1 VVKLFDV
8 LCNSRALTCLW
19 WNVGSEQIAQSTSSV
34 FAENTITISLQS
46 TVGIQSLGFISN
58 AITIKGL
65 ASGFVGDGQTGQ
77 ILVTNK
83 GYNSIQGLFVGNS
96 ATWDKTEGTLVFR
109 LAPGQQL
116 GAGKLYVFS
125 VALRNPRSAQP
136 SPQITIENSGAP
148 GQVVTM
154 KKASGSSEP
163 LLVEAPAFK
172 VLRIGQKF
180 SGASVSNELTVT
192 LKPNLRLE
200 GGTRFVIEGLTGSGT
215 SDTAELP
222 LSGCDG
228 VFNAAGTG
236 KTNFGKWSKS
246 IGTLELIA
254 AKAIDID
261 NPSIIV
267 CSFSLINPAQL
278 QEAADV
284 LITVK
289 SAGASSN
296 LIGPEK
302 FRNAPDKKAPFMV
315 SPATFLEARISQSSP
330 YPGEPQNKITIS
342 LQSNV
347 AVGSAGGIV
356 SSITITGLT
365 GSETSDTRSLPLS
378 GSFATS
384 LASSSAVWIKS
395 SGTVILTIGDSKTME
410 ANTPYT
416 ISFLLANPTQEQKSP
431 AVSISYSGAQAI
443 STMVMSSDTKSSIHN
458 AGDAAPLFVYPRGF
472 LKKAIGVRAT
482 WPQASNLLSITLQTS
497 VAISSL
503 PTAQTLISISGLK
516 FASNSDLAVP
526 ITSSDPSLFGT
537 SAELSS
543 GEGSLVVKILPGGA
557 MQAGK
562 QYQINMLVENTAQE
576 TLFTPKVSVTG
587 PVMIGASNMTY
598 RGVDSP
604 TQVSFTSSA
613 PNVDVGMTFSFT
625 TRNQILK
632 SDSIIVMLPGF
643 VGTSTKLEHQIW
655 GVTSDPPAFE
665 IQANDVEYGDAIA
678 GGNSVAQA
686 KYRVGRV
693 SRTQVAS
700 SETDGEKGSTIVLD
714 SADASVLGTSNLYAG
729 MQISIEGSSSYHS
742 IYQQTASASQ
752 QPAVAHF
759 FPKYKYGATE
769 ASAVPAGATYSIL
782 SQIEFTSKE
791 NIPTGTK
798 ISITV
803 PGGSGI
809 ISPLG
814 GIQKDSKVSM
824 SHVKTGIASAAIGTP
839 DAITTE
845 MVSSSTHLKVTLDD
859 IRPDYFGL
867 PWAPMRIPPS
877 SVVFVDGF
885 RTIIQFS
892 ASASAKE
899 VTLMTGYGPMRKT
912 KLSSAAEVE
921 MKGSK
926 LNQSKN
932 IGQSSEWLTLSSVAS
947 ISPALVQGSYLQL
960 EDEIIRYTGIK
971 ASAVESIA
979 LPETLGSGCKDREG
993 ALCGA
998 ECASIS
1004 VSDCP
1009 DAPETSVLFN
1019 SSGAVQSF
1027 IVRYGGACP
1036 AGTSLKF
1043 QLKLA
1048 NGVTCSTS
1056 PDCGSGCVG
1065 TLTTEQNVIK
1075 VQRAQFSTDATNLT
1089 TCANSKCDNT
1099 LKPSTVYVE
1108 NNGLESLLYTSST
1121 NELNHA
1127 KKQTVKI
1134 GYKQIVDT
1142 VVAGDHVTSIT
1153 VPQTAGS
1160 CKAVSNGVGLCTGSG
1175 CANIFFSGCSVNPEA
1190 SLTFANGA
1198 ITAVVVKSG
1207 GICQASEVLAGKIAL
1222 GDGTM
1227 CDVIPNCGT
1236 GCTSTFD
1243 DSKDALIIK
1252 HRAVDK
1258 ASDITHKPGDDVVR
1272 VHAVESDIG
1281 YKIVMVP
1288 PTTCGV
1294 VDAAKPKPKPE
1305 STNLSP
1311 GQCAVAPKAQ
1321 TVVSWIDPET
1331 NGVLASMYAA
1341 QDGLSSLCLD
1351 FTSGSNRP
1359 YYPPGCNKSCNN
1371 RTADGN
1377 YVASKPVN
1385 ISFQYQGN
1393 STPIDVVLTMP
1404 ITFNTARSRRVAPE
1418 NGEYRLN
1425 GNCKCPSFLSSFVN
1439 CTIQSSGVYQ
1449 AHLMQTSTCA
1459 ADPYPYHVLAA
1470 VLGAAG
1476 GLCVIIACAYGYYVR
1491 SAPKEE
1497 PIQEKAELEEGDA
1510 GYEGPVYV
1518 GRPVP
1523 LIPTMQPLA
1532 VILPNIS
1539 PAPINMSVAG
1549 VAPAPANRAASP
1561 IFMAD
1566 AIAWNNSHSYV
1577 GSLPTTLTPA
1587 ARPGTSPRFS
1597 MSSSGAPR
1605 IPSSE
1610 SPRRGRDEG
1619 LSMSSPRQQ
1628 SVSPESRRSPPQSAR
1643 VPYGV

>member
-1 VVKLFDV
+1 VIKLFDV

-19 WNVGSEQIAQSTSSV
+19 WNAGSKQIAQSTSSV

-83 GYNSIQGLFVGNS
+83 GYDSIQGLFVGNH

-116 GAGKLYVFS
+116 SAGKLYVFS

-148 GQVVTM
+148 GQVVNM
-154 KKASGSSEP
+154 KKASHSSEP

-172 VLRIGQKF
+172 VLRIGQKY
-180 SGASVSNELTVT
+180 SGAAVSNELTVT

-200 GGTRFVIEGLTGSGT
+200 RGTRFVIEGLTGSGT

-236 KTNFGKWSKS
+236 KTDFGKWSKS

-254 AKAIDID
+254 AKAIDLD
-261 NPSIIV
+261 NPSSIV
-267 CSFSLINPAQL
+267 CSFSLINPSQL
-278 QEAADV
+278 QAATDV

-289 SAGASSN
+289 SAGASSD

-315 SPATFLEARISQSSP
+315 SPATFLEATISQTAP

-384 LASSSAVWIKS
+384 LSPSAVWIKS
-395 SGTVILTIGDSKTME
+395 SGTLIVTIGDSKTME

-416 ISFLLANPTQEQKSP
+416 ISFFLANPSKEQKSP

-497 VAISSL
+497 VSISSL
-503 PTAQTLISISGLK
+503 PSAQTLISISGLK
-516 FASNSDLAVP
+516 FASNSDIAIP
-526 ITSSDPSLFGT
+526 ITSSDPTLFGT

-543 GEGSLVVKILPGGA
+543 GQASLVVKILPGGA

-576 TLFTPKVSVTG
+576 TLFAPKISVTG
-587 PVMIGASNMTY
+587 PVMIDTINMTY
-598 RGVDSP
+598 GGVDSP
-604 TQVSFTSSA
+604 VQVSFTSSA

-632 SDSIIVMLPGF
+632 SDSIIVLLPGF

-678 GGNSVAQA
+678 GGNTVAQA

-693 SRTQVAS
+693 SRTQVAA
-700 SETDGEKGSTIVLD
+700 SETDGEKGSTIVLN
-714 SADASVLGTSNLYAG
+714 SADASVLGTSNLYSG

-759 FPKYKYGATE
+759 FPKYTYGAPE
-769 ASAVPAGATYSIL
+769 ASAVPAGAMYSIL

-791 NIPTGTK
+791 NIPAGTR
-798 ISITV
+798 ISISV
-803 PGGSGI
+803 PSGSGI

-814 GIQKDSKVSM
+814 GIQKDTKVSM
-824 SHVKTGIASAAIGTP
+824 SHVKTGIASAAIGTT

-845 MVSSSTHLKVTLDD
+845 MDPSWTTHLKVTLDN

-867 PWAPMRIPPS
+867 PWAPIRIPS
-877 SVVFVDGF
+877 SNVVFVDGF
-885 RTIIQFS
+885 RTIIQ
-892 ASASAKE
+892 ANAME

-912 KLSSAAEVE
+912 KLSSDAEVDSE
-921 MKGSK
+921 MRGSK
-926 LNQSKN
+926 LNQSKTL
-932 IGQSSEWLTLSSVAS
+932 GPSSEWLTLSSVTD
-947 ISPALVQGSYLQL
+947 ISPSLVQGSYLQL

-971 ASAVESIA
+971 ASAVESITV
-979 LPETLGSGCKDREG
+979 PETPGSGCKDREG
-993 ALCGA
+993 ALCVAGA

-1004 VSDCP
+1004 ASAS
-1009 DAPETSVLFN
+1009 DAPETSVLFDD
-1019 SSGAVQSF
+1019 GAVQSF
-1027 IVRYGGACP
+1027 IVRYGGAFL
-1036 AGTSLKF
+1036 AGESLKF

-1048 NGVTCSTS
+1048 NGVMCSTS

-1065 TLTTEQNVIK
+1065 TLTPEQNVIQ

-1089 TCANSKCDNT
+1089 TCANSKCENIV
-1099 LKPSTVYVE
+1099 KPNTVYVE
-1108 NNGLESLLYTSST
+1108 NDGLKSLLYTSST

-1127 KKQTVKI
+1127 KKQAVKI
-1134 GYKQIVDT
+1134 GYRQIVDT

-1160 CKAVSNGVGLCTGSG
+1160 CKTVSGLCTGSS
-1175 CANIFFSGCSVNPEA
+1175 CANILFSGCSVNPEA

-1222 GDGTM
+1222 GDGTT
-1227 CDVIPNCGT
+1227 CDVIPACGT

-1243 DSKDALIIK
+1243 TSRDALIIK

-1258 ASDITHKPGDDVVR
+1258 VSDITHNPGDDVVR
-1272 VHAVESDIG
+1272 VHAVESNVG

-1288 PTTCGV
+1288 PTPCGVV
-1294 VDAAKPKPKPE
+1294 VDAAKPQLKPQ

-1331 NGVLASMYAA
+1331 KGVLASMYAV

-1351 FTSGSNRP
+1351 FTSGSSRP
-1359 YYPPGCNKSCNN
+1359 YYPPGCDKSCNN

-1404 ITFNTARSRRVAPE
+1404 ITFNTARERRVAPKD
-1418 NGEYRLN
+1418 GEYRLN

-1449 AHLMQTSTCA
+1449 AHLMQTSVCGS
-1459 ADPYPYHVLAA
+1459 DPYPYHILAA
-1470 VLGAAG
+1470 VLGATG
-1476 GLCVIIACAYGYYVR
+1476 GLCVIVACAYGYYVS

-1497 PIQEKAELEEGDA
+1497 TIQKIVEPEEGEA
-1510 GYEGPVYV
+1510 GYEGPIYV

-1532 VILPNIS
+1532 VILPNMT
-1539 PAPINMSVAG
+1539 PAPINMSVVG

-1566 AIAWNNSHSYV
+1566 ATPWNNSHSYV
-1577 GSLPTTLTPA
+1577 GSLPATLTPA
-1587 ARPGTSPRFS
+1587 ARPGTSPRFNR
-1597 MSSSGAPR
+1597 SSSGAPR
-1605 IPSSE
+1605 IPSE

-1628 SVSPESRRSPPQSAR
+1628 SVSPDSRRSPPRPAR